1 MSLVQAIVLGLVQ
14 GATEFIPVSSS
25 AHLRVVPEL
34 FGWADPGA
42 GFTAVLQLGT
52 TAAVL
57 LVFRTDI
64 RYLTRGALQLLQR
77 RDGGDLGD
85 DARVARA
92 VIVGSLP
99 ILVLGAVLAPLVEGP
114 FRNLALIATALVA
127 GTVWLGITTR
137 RIGARSLD
145 NITDRD
151 ALAIGAAQVAA
162 LVPGVSRSGATI
174 GAGFLRGLT
183 PASATR
189 FSFWL
194 SIPAI
199 TASGVWEARHLGDG
213 FELGP
218 TVVALACAFAVGW
231 VSIQTLL
238 RLASQGRFR
247 GMLIYRLAF
256 AVLTLGV
263 AVR

>member
-1 MSLVQAIVLGLVQ
+1 MRLIEAIVFGVVQ

-57 LVFRTDI
+57 LVFRADI
-64 RYLTRGALQLLQR
+64 RYLVRGAR
-77 RDGGDLGD
+77 RLTKRGDGDIGD

-99 ILVLGAVLAPLVEGP
+99 ILVVGAVLAPLVEGP
-114 FRNLALIATALVA
+114 FRNLALIAMALVV
-127 GTVWLGITTR
+127 GTAWLGLATR
-137 RIGARSLD
+137 RVGARSLD
-145 NITDRD
+145 AISDRD
-151 ALAIGAAQVAA
+151 AIRIGAAQIAA
-162 LVPGVSRSGATI
+162 LIPGVSRSGATI
-174 GAGFLRGLT
+174 GAGYLCGLS
-183 PASATR
+183 PLSATR

-199 TASGVWEARHLGDG
+199 AASGAWEARHLGEA
-213 FELGP
+213 FEPLP
-218 TVVALACAFAVGW
+218 TLIALLCAFIVGW
-231 VSIQTLL
+231 VSIQALL
-238 RLASQGRFR
+238 RLASEGRFTA
-247 GMLIYRLAF
+247 MLVYRLAF
-256 AVLTLGV
+256 AVVTLGL
-263 AVR
+263 AVG

>member
-1 MSLVQAIVLGLVQ
+1 MSLVQAIVLGIVQ

-64 RYLTRGALQLLQR
+64 RYLARGALRLVER
-77 RDGGDLGD
+77 RDGDIGD

-99 ILVLGAVLAPLVEGP
+99 ILIVGAALAPLIEGP

-127 GTVWLGITTR
+127 GTAWLGITTR
-137 RIGARSLD
+137 RVGARSMD

-199 TASGVWEARHLGDG
+199 VASGVWEARHVGEG

-218 TVVALACAFAVGW
+218 TAIALVCAFAVGW
-231 VSIQTLL
+231 VSIQALL
-238 RLASQGRFR
+238 RLAAEGRFR
-247 GMLIYRLAF
+247 GMLIYRLVF
-256 AVLTLGV
+256 AVVTLGL